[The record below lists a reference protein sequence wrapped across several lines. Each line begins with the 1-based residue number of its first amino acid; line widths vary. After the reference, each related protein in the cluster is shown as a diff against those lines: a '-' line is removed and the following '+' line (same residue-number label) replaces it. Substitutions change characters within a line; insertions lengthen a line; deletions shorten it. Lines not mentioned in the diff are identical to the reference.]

1 MLSLP
6 FTVLAVCLYRANSQ
20 ALAGYG
26 AGGGDG
32 GDYSDYS
39 GGSLEDTIPGTP
51 GLDYPI
57 LAEVPDTGFSCDGRV
72 SLNINIE
79 LQRIIQ
85 RSVIDFQR
93 VSFNLL

>member
-20 ALAGYG
+20 SLAGYG

-72 SLNINIE
+72 CQSLIKTIQFSINKSS
-79 LQRIIQ
+79 QT
-85 RSVIDFQR
+85 
-93 VSFNLL
+93 

>member
-1 MLSLP
+1 MLSLS

-26 AGGGDG
+26 GAGGDG

-57 LAEVPDTGFSCDGRV
+57 LA
-72 SLNINIE
+72 NIPE
-79 LQRIIQ
+79 T
-85 RSVIDFQR
+85 SFQCQVR
-93 VSFNLL
+93 AGADEIYFEK